1 MVRGNFLATSEA
13 PLSLTPRPQVL
24 FKRKPVQFLPVP
36 EIEDENQE
44 VRTLDIPPRR
54 WPIDHS
60 WILTTL
66 CDIGLAYLPD
76 R

>member
-44 VRTLDIPPRR
+44 VWHISQTGEVFLTYEDYLNRLDFYSQVR
-54 WPIDHS
+54 
-60 WILTTL
+60 
-66 CDIGLAYLPD
+66 
-76 R
+76 

>member
-44 VRTLDIPPRR
+44 VCTLDIPP
-54 WPIDHS
+54 P
-60 WILTTL
+60 LM
-66 CDIGLAYLPD
+66 AN
-76 R
+76 